1 MHTHADT
8 KTYTQVCTQ
17 AQCKY
22 STHTQ
27 YNMTQIGMHI
37 HTYMHALTHTHTL
50 SLSPT
55 LSQQGRWNE
64 ELIQWYCEWSIL
76 LLFSATNNSNIASP
90 RHWHHCYSA
99 RRSSTRSACDLDTT
113 SSPSSHHPASAQH
126 ARSVHCTTPACC
138 CRCFQCHYCSWTE
151 LVSRCLTLPSFY

>member
-27 YNMTQIGMHI
+27 YNMTHIGMHI

-55 LSQQGRWNE
+55 LSQQGR
-64 ELIQWYCEWSIL
+64 
-76 LLFSATNNSNIASP
+76 
-90 RHWHHCYSA
+90 
-99 RRSSTRSACDLDTT
+99 
-113 SSPSSHHPASAQH
+113 
-126 ARSVHCTTPACC
+126 
-138 CRCFQCHYCSWTE
+138 
-151 LVSRCLTLPSFY
+151 